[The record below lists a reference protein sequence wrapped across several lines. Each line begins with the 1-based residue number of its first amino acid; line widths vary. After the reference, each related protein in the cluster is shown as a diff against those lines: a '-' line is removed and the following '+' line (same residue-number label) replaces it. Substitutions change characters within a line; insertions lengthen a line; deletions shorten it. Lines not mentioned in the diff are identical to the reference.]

1 MMSARPIA
9 RAALP
14 RAVARSS
21 RNAGRQARLQSTT
34 ASSSTGSSAGGA
46 SHIASGLAGGAA
58 AGLLLY
64 GVFLYTPAGR
74 MHSTINKGAIEAH
87 KKYNEATKKLQ
98 QTTPN
103 ADQAIDYIKQYCYTY
118 VGWIPN
124 GRQYVD
130 TAFND
135 IDTLRENHR
144 DEVNEAVNDT
154 YKRFQD
160 LSKSGLSME
169 TASKAF
175 DALADFSKKLADIA
189 GDALGDIL
197 DNHPEAKEKFGGS
210 IDQLKQLGDQ
220 YGPEAKRQVDET
232 WQQVKSVLAG
242 GFSAANLDKARKLI
256 QDKVE
261 QVQKL
266 GDEAYK
272 KGLEQAKPYLDK
284 NPKVKELLEKNA
296 DALKQGNV
304 KELFEQAKKAAE
316 SGDLGGLEKYVNNA
330 AEKAKSK
337 GKEAASSFGLDQY
350 FDQIPSGS
358 EILAK
363 VNQLREVADKHKDE
377 GEKLLKET
385 MDELKQVLEKKSEKA
400 QEIAEKA
407 KKDAK

>member
-9 RAALP
+9 RAAVP
-14 RAVARSS
+14 RAVARST
-21 RNAGRQARLQSTT
+21 RNVGRQTRFQSTT
-34 ASSSTGSSAGGA
+34 SSSSSSSGSSG

-58 AGLLLY
+58 AGLVLY
-64 GVFLYTPAGR
+64 GVFLLTPSGR
-74 MHSTINKGAIEAH
+74 MHSTINKGAIEAN
-87 KKYNEATKKLQ
+87 KKYKEATKKLQ
-98 QTTPN
+98 ETTPN
-103 ADQAIDYIKQYCYTY
+103 ADQAIDYIKKYCYTY

-130 TAFND
+130 AAFQD
-135 IDTLRENHR
+135 IDTLREHHG
-144 DEVNEAVNDT
+144 DEVNAAVSDT
-154 YKRFQD
+154 YKRFQE

-175 DALADFSKKLADIA
+175 DALTEFSKRLADIT

-197 DNHPEAKEKFGGS
+197 ENHPEAKKKFGGS
-210 IDQLKQLGDQ
+210 IDQLKELSDK
-220 YGPEAKRQVDET
+220 YGPEVKQQVDET
-232 WQQVKSVLAG
+232 YKQVKDVLAG
-242 GFSAANLDKARKLI
+242 GFSAANLDKARKLM

-261 QVQKL
+261 QVKKL

-284 NPKVKELLEKNA
+284 NPKVKEIIEKNG

-304 KELFEQAKKAAE
+304 KELFEKAKKAAE
-316 SGDLGGLEKYVNNA
+316 SGDLGDLEKYVNDA
-330 AEKAKSK
+330 TEKAKSK
-337 GKEAASSFGLDQY
+337 GSEAASSFGLDQY
-350 FDQIPSGS
+350 FDKIPSGS

-400 QEIAEKA
+400 QEIADKA

>member
-14 RAVARSS
+14 RVVARSS
-21 RNAGRQARLQSTT
+21 RTTGRQARLQSTNATTSTTT
-34 ASSSTGSSAGGA
+34 AAGGS
-46 SHIASGLAGGAA
+46 SHIASGLAGGVV
-58 AGLLLY
+58 AGLVLY

-74 MHSTINKGAIEAH
+74 MHSTINKGAIEAN
-87 KKYNEATKKLQ
+87 KKYKQATQKLQ
-98 QTTPN
+98 ETTPD
-103 ADQAIDYIKQYCYTY
+103 ADHAIDYIKQYCYTY

-130 TAFND
+130 AAFKD
-135 IDTLRENHR
+135 IDTLRENHG
-144 DEVNEAVNDT
+144 DEVNAAINDT
-154 YKRFQD
+154 YKRFQN

-175 DALADFSKKLADIA
+175 DALADFSKKIADIA
-189 GDALGDIL
+189 GDSLGDIL
-197 DNHPEAKEKFGGS
+197 ENHPQAKEKFGGS
-210 IDQLKQLGDQ
+210 IDQLKQLSDQ
-220 YGPEAKRQVDET
+220 YGPEVKEQVDET
-232 WQQVKSVLAG
+232 WKQVKGVLAG
-242 GFSAANLDKARKLI
+242 GFSAANLDKARKLL

-261 QVQKL
+261 QIKKL

-272 KGLEQAKPYLDK
+272 KALEQAKPYLEK
-284 NPKVKELLEKNA
+284 NPKVKELIEKNA

-304 KELFEQAKKAAE
+304 QELFEKAKKAVE
-316 SGDLGGLEKYVNNA
+316 SGDLGDLEKYVNSA
-330 AEKAKSK
+330 ADKAKSK

-377 GEKLLKET
+377 GEKLLQET

-400 QEIAEKA
+400 KAITEKA